1 MASYYHRETVFYDKC
16 HHFGND
22 NIENDKCLKRYFDIT
37 EAHSDI
43 VKRLIVCNEFIRLK
57 ISSTNIQS
65 VINNKYGE
73 SIYFDRANYRHII
86 DDMVHEVFP
95 PKHPLSCMETN
106 MHRSIMNPVFDYVIC
121 ERPYLMRGI
130 SLNDALRLILDYGWD
145 NVFARGVEA
154 FALKGDLVLGISTS
168 GNSSNIIKALETAK
182 RKECFTASLLG
193 KEGGKLKG
201 SCDYEIIVP
210 SDNTARIQEIHGIII
225 HLLIEL
231 IEYELFTNPKENPQ
245 SKLCC

>member
-86 DDMVHEVFP
+86 DDIVHEVFP

-145 NVFARGVEA
+145 NVNREFRRLAVLHLRDTCKN
-154 FALKGDLVLGISTS
+154 ALMYK
-168 GNSSNIIKALETAK
+168 NIK
-182 RKECFTASLLG
+182 RK
-193 KEGGKLKG
+193 KEEIMIISNQLKRGAIWGINYEQKL
-201 SCDYEIIVP
+201 
-210 SDNTARIQEIHGIII
+210 TT
-225 HLLIEL
+225 LLIDFLE
-231 IEYELFTNPKENPQ
+231 IQ
-245 SKLCC
+245 STFKL